1 MNKLLV
7 FSFFLISFSA
17 FNQENYQVKI
27 DLINVSNDQV
37 SVTIR
42 LPKIAEDEAE
52 YHMAKI
58 VPGTYSISDF
68 GRFITDFRVLDSLGN
83 DLTFEKI
90 SVNRWQ
96 IKEAQKA
103 HAINYKVHDSFD
115 YFEGYS
121 SNVLFEPG
129 GTNIEADRNVF
140 VINTFGFIG
149 YLQGYKSRPYT
160 LQVLHPSDIEGATAL
175 EKVNG
180 NDTLDTFVAKDFNFL
195 ADGPLMYCAP
205 DIVTRQL
212 ANAEV
217 LVSVYSPNA
226 QLSASE
232 VMEKIADLMEAQSEY
247 LGGELPV
254 DRYAYLIYLMDKPSL
269 SGSMGAL
276 EHSYSSVYTLPET
289 NAENIG
295 QTVRDVAAHEFF
307 HIVTPL
313 NIHSEQ
319 IGSFDYIDP
328 KMSKHLWLYEGC
340 TEYASMHVQVKHGL
354 YSIEKFLD
362 EVKSKIQVRDQFPT
376 DIPFT
381 EMSQRILEPDYEP
394 LYTNVYFKGAL
405 IGMCLDLLLIK
416 LSEGT
421 YDLQSLMRELAK
433 RYGPNKSF
441 EDDQLFEEITSI
453 TYPEVADFFEQYVD
467 GKESLPIQEYLS
479 WAGIKYAPF
488 EEYED
493 FTLGNIGLGVNEDQ
507 KIFISNTR
515 DMNEFGESMGYLEGD
530 VIESLNGRKVTLE
543 NAAEVFDNY
552 SEGLEVGDKIKM
564 VILRDEQGTFQKKN
578 LKGKATKIVKKERH
592 ILRLIHEA
600 TPEQM
605 IVRNSWLGTN

>member
-1 MNKLLV
+1 M
-7 FSFFLISFSA
+7 
-17 FNQENYQVKI
+17 
-27 DLINVSNDQV
+27 
-37 SVTIR
+37 
-42 LPKIAEDEAE
+42 
-52 YHMAKI
+52 
-58 VPGTYSISDF
+58 
-68 GRFITDFRVLDSLGN
+68 
-83 DLTFEKI
+83 
-90 SVNRWQ
+90 
-96 IKEAQKA
+96 
-103 HAINYKVHDSFD
+103 
-115 YFEGYS
+115 
-121 SNVLFEPG
+121 
-129 GTNIEADRNVF
+129 
-140 VINTFGFIG
+140 
-149 YLQGYKSRPYT
+149 
-160 LQVLHPSDIEGATAL
+160 
-175 EKVNG
+175 
-180 NDTLDTFVAKDFNFL
+180 
-195 ADGPLMYCAP
+195 
-205 DIVTRQL
+205 
-212 ANAEV
+212 
-217 LVSVYSPNA
+217 
-226 QLSASE
+226 
-232 VMEKIADLMEAQSEY
+232 
-247 LGGELPV
+247 
-254 DRYAYLIYLMDKPSL
+254 
-269 SGSMGAL
+269 
-276 EHSYSSVYTLPET
+276 
-289 NAENIG
+289 
-295 QTVRDVAAHEFF
+295 
-307 HIVTPL
+307 
-313 NIHSEQ
+313 
-319 IGSFDYIDP
+319 
-328 KMSKHLWLYEGC
+328 
-340 TEYASMHVQVKHGL
+340 
-354 YSIEKFLD
+354 
-362 EVKSKIQVRDQFPT
+362 KSKIQVRDQFPT

-479 WAGIKYAPF
+479 WADIQYAPF

-530 VIESLNGRKVTLE
+530 VIESLNGSEVTLE